1 MARNPIST
9 LPATPRVRRT
19 RRHAPASATPPAGL
33 TLVSATY
40 DPGAAVDLVFDRAV
54 DIAGF
59 DAGSV
64 AVFDGDAEFEYVGDG
79 AEVLSPTAVRVIL
92 VGFAE
97 WTEPGVT
104 MTVSE
109 ENGIAPEGGG
119 ASWVGVTDLALP
131 FP

>member
-1 MARNPIST
+1 MNT
-9 LPATPRVRRT
+9 LPTIIPTKRRVFRGEKRPSPL
-19 RRHAPASATPPAGL
+19 AVPAGL

-54 DIAGF
+54 DIVGF
-59 DAGSV
+59 DAGAV

-79 AEVLSPTAVRVIL
+79 AEVLSPTTVRVIL